1 MLASSTKRWL
11 MTYELLHHL
20 TQAELPVVIY
30 DQQLI
35 QQLNI
40 YENQSLIVL
49 AERDGPRCTQLS
61 SKKGVQVLK
70 ITMAG
75 RRTVRRDLKA

>member
-1 MLASSTKRWL
+1 

-30 DQQLI
+30 NQQLI
-35 QQLNI
+35 QQLNA
-40 YENQSLIVL
+40 YENQSLIIL
-49 AERDGPRCTQLS
+49 AQRDGPRHAELF

-75 RRTVRRDLKA
+75 RRTVRRHLKA

>member
-1 MLASSTKRWL
+1 

-20 TQAELPVVIY
+20 TQADLPVVIY

-35 QQLNI
+35 QQLNA
-40 YENQSLIVL
+40 YESQSLIVL
-49 AERDGPRCTQLS
+49 AQRDGPRRTQLS
-61 SKKGVQVLK
+61 IKKGVQVLK

-75 RRTVRRDLKA
+75 RRTVRRHLKA

>member
-1 MLASSTKRWL
+1 

-35 QQLNI
+35 QQLDA

-49 AERDGPRCTQLS
+49 AHRDGPRRTQPS
-61 SKKGVQVLK
+61 NKKGVQVLR

-75 RRTVRRDLKA
+75 RRTVRRHLKP

>member
-1 MLASSTKRWL
+1 

-20 TQAELPVVIY
+20 TQADLPVVIY

-35 QQLNI
+35 QQLNA

-49 AERDGPRCTQLS
+49 AQREAPRRAQLS

-75 RRTVRRDLKA
+75 RRTAGRHLKTLKQVDCISA